1 MLGGKKMAKSK
12 KKRKNKKKW
21 PTWVRVLAITLALIT
36 GEQERRDGRNSFWP
50 NLLVL
55 CTKKREEKSIPRKKL
70 VCLIGSY

>member
-1 MLGGKKMAKSK
+1 MAKSK
-12 KKRKNKKKW
+12 KKRKNKK
-21 PTWVRVLAITLALIT
+21 TWVRVLAITLALIT